1 MIAARVWVVLAKE
14 VMDNLRDRR
23 SITMAAI
30 YPVIG
35 PTLLGILLGFAQQMF
50 RVDVPKADAPPM
62 ELAVSGAERAPELVS
77 FLEERNVEVVPPPA
91 NVERSVRNSRIPLV
105 VVVTEGYDADLAA
118 ERPATIHVVINA
130 TRLGTVVMISQV
142 VDLLRRYNQSLAKQ
156 RLEAR
161 GLTTEFSQ
169 AIRIRSINVGR
180 SRSLAGFFLN
190 MIPPFVIFTIF
201 IGGVYLALDTTSG
214 ERERGSLEPL
224 LTNPLARWEFMLG
237 KVGAA
242 FVFTLVAVLIQLI
255 AFKVMF
261 ELVIEEDF
269 GVNINPDV
277 FVFVNILLISIP
289 MMVFAVTVQ
298 IIIATVTRSFKETQT
313 YLGLLPLIPSVP
325 GMVLVFVAVSPHLWI
340 MTIPFFSQVVLI
352 GQLVRGDPVSMANA
366 AVSVGSTL
374 LLSVAM
380 LFLAGRLYSR
390 EQLLFSA

>member
-62 ELAVSGAERAPELVS
+62 ELAVSGAERAPGLVS

-91 NVERSVRNSRIPLV
+91 DVKRSVRNSRIPLV
-105 VVVTEGYDADLAA
+105 IVVTEGYDADLAA

-142 VDLLRRYNQSLAKQ
+142 VDLLRRYNQSRAKR

-277 FVFVNILLISIP
+277 FVFVKILLISIP

>member
-1 MIAARVWVVLAKE
+1 MIAGVWVVLAKE
-14 VMDNLRDRR
+14 VIDNLRDRR

-35 PTLLGILLGFAQQMF
+35 PTLLGILLGFAQEMF
-50 RVDVPKADAPPM
+50 RVDQPTTETPPM
-62 ELAVSGAERAPELVS
+62 EVAVSGAERAPGLVS
-77 FLEERNVEVVPPPA
+77 FLEERHVKVVPPPA
-91 NVERSVRNSRIPLV
+91 EVERAVRDNRLPLV
-105 VVVTEGYDADLAA
+105 VVVTEDFSADLAA
-118 ERPATIHVVINA
+118 ERPATVHVVINA
-130 TRLGTVVMISQV
+130 TRIGTVVMISQV

-169 AIRIRSINVGR
+169 AIRIKSINVGK

-242 FVFTLVAVLIQLI
+242 FVFTLVAVIIQLI

-261 ELVIEEDF
+261 ELVIEEDY
-269 GVNINPDV
+269 GVGINPDV
-277 FVFVNILLISIP
+277 FVFLNILLVSIP

-325 GMVLVFVAVSPHLWI
+325 GMVLVFVAVSANLWM

-352 GQLVRGDPVSMANA
+352 GQLVRGDPVSMVNV

-380 LFLAGRLYSR
+380 LFLAGRLYGR

>member
-1 MIAARVWVVLAKE
+1 VVLAKE
-14 VMDNLRDRR
+14 VVDNLRDRR

-50 RVDVPKADAPPM
+50 RVDQPTADTPPM
-62 ELAVSGAERAPELVS
+62 EVAVSGAERAPGLIR
-77 FLEERNVEVVPPPA
+77 FLEERNVAVMPPPA
-91 NVERSVRNSRIPLV
+91 EVRRSVRDSLLPLV
-105 VVVTEGYDADLAA
+105 VVVTDDYGTDLAA

-130 TRLGTVVMISQV
+130 TRIGTVVMISQV

-169 AIRIRSINVGR
+169 AIRIKSINVGR

-242 FVFTLVAVLIQLI
+242 FVFTLAAVLIQLI

-261 ELVIEEDF
+261 ELVIEEDS
-269 GVNINPDV
+269 GVNINPDF
-277 FVFVNILLISIP
+277 FVFLNILLVSIP

-298 IIIATVTRSFKETQT
+298 IIIATITRSFKETQT

-325 GMVLVFVAVSPHLWI
+325 GMVLVFVAVAPKLWM

-352 GQLVRGDPVSMANA
+352 GQLVRGDPVSMANV

>member
-1 MIAARVWVVLAKE
+1 MVRPLIRGGVPVYS
-14 VMDNLRDRR
+14 RDRK
-23 SITMAAI
+23 I
-30 YPVIG
+30 
-35 PTLLGILLGFAQQMF
+35 LG
-50 RVDVPKADAPPM
+50 
-62 ELAVSGAERAPELVS
+62 
-77 FLEERNVEVVPPPA
+77 
-91 NVERSVRNSRIPLV
+91 V
-105 VVVTEGYDADLAA
+105 VVVDYFVPKSITKRALQISRSYEEYKHLPILKQQLK
-118 ERPATIHVVINA
+118 RTYILTLFLITLVIIFSATWFG
-130 TRLGTVVMISQV
+130 L
-142 VDLLRRYNQSLAKQ
+142 YLAKGITVPIQKLAEGTREVSQGNWDYRIDASGDDEIGTLVDSFNQMTRDLKQINLELDQ
-156 RLEAR
+156 RL
-161 GLTTEFSQ
+161 
-169 AIRIRSINVGR
+169 
-180 SRSLAGFFLN
+180 
-190 MIPPFVIFTIF
+190 
-201 IGGVYLALDTTSG
+201 
-214 ERERGSLEPL
+214 
-224 LTNPLARWEFMLG
+224 
-237 KVGAA
+237 
-242 FVFTLVAVLIQLI
+242 
-255 AFKVMF
+255 MF